1 MPNHIRYFE
10 WTWLVSIL
18 LGIIVAGL
26 TYDELAAKSNPVS
39 IWIIQLLVL
48 VFAITLVLL
57 ISRQKNNFFRLTLL
71 FIFPVGLYFYI
82 PQLSILFSM
91 KIVGVLSSVQ
101 LTLQCLGLY
110 FLFTSQSRQWFQ
122 NTPSQSNDTS
132 NTNTPTRTLFGKFVK
147 WIFIGFNIIMLL
159 SIIWL
164 ASNLDGIDISS
175 IHKDDTETLS
185 RLMITGTW
193 MYFGFFLWI
202 VGAVVL
208 GVLVLCTRPK

>member
-1 MPNHIRYFE
+1 
-10 WTWLVSIL
+10 
-18 LGIIVAGL
+18 
-26 TYDELAAKSNPVS
+26 
-39 IWIIQLLVL
+39 
-48 VFAITLVLL
+48 
-57 ISRQKNNFFRLTLL
+57 
-71 FIFPVGLYFYI
+71 
-82 PQLSILFSM
+82 
-91 KIVGVLSSVQ
+91 
-101 LTLQCLGLY
+101 
-110 FLFTSQSRQWFQ
+110 
-122 NTPSQSNDTS
+122 
-132 NTNTPTRTLFGKFVK
+132 VK